1 MHRTTT
7 SLLAL
12 LALAALATAASAQA
26 DKSAKGYRCAAKDAV
41 RLQDDGSLGKDLA
54 EVERNRFDGVVIDT
68 LTGAISYADGKREI
82 WEIVQDGGSENDHV
96 LVQRSDYPRNVKRMA
111 ADAATDFIRI
121 RAWDRK
127 PQSTFMAF
135 ALSTLVTGTCD
146 ILR

>member
-1 MHRTTT
+1 LEARTVTT
-7 SLLAL
+7 SVSDCNQYNH
-12 LALAALATAASAQA
+12 ATIKRS
-26 DKSAKGYRCAAKDAV
+26 
-41 RLQDDGSLGKDLA
+41 
-54 EVERNRFDGVVIDT
+54 RFIP
-68 LTGAISYADGKREI
+68 YADGRREI
-82 WEIVQDGGSENDHV
+82 WDIVQDGSNENDHV

-135 ALSTLVTGTCD
+135 SLSTLVTGTCD